1 MKSVGTGQQPQQME
15 SASSMPPPEDATV
28 AQIHQT
34 MSIEDGSNRSQPSGS
49 NAQRPVRGTI
59 FAGIIQTLPVT
70 VRGNYSSKESQ
81 TILITRGNGQLRLSR

>member
-15 SASSMPPPEDATV
+15 SPSSMPPPDATV

-49 NAQRPVRGTI
+49 NAQRPARGKI
-59 FAGIIQTLPVT
+59 CAW
-70 VRGNYSSKESQ
+70 K
-81 TILITRGNGQLRLSR
+81 